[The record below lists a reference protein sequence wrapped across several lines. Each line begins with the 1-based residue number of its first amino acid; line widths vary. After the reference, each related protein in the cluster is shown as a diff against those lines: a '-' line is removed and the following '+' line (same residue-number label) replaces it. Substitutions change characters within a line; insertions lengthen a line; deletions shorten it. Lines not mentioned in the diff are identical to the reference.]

1 MAQDTIIPSGDTM
14 AAEATGK
21 RHERDYFRRDFT
33 FFDVETIES
42 VAWNYQESEQGDN
55 FPLWPSHLRHAGI
68 VLWSQSL
75 YHCIAAGSQK
85 HHNNAGICQG
95 SKQGKG
101 ACRGAYRQEFQV
113 TNG

>member
-42 VAWNYQESEQGDN
+42 VAWNYQES
-55 FPLWPSHLRHAGI
+55 
-68 VLWSQSL
+68 
-75 YHCIAAGSQK
+75 
-85 HHNNAGICQG
+85 
-95 SKQGKG
+95 
-101 ACRGAYRQEFQV
+101 
-113 TNG
+113 